1 MAQIDGNRLINSLR
15 TLRTFGAT
23 ENGVVRQTFSDIDM
37 EARRWLQQQ
46 MTEAGLSAS
55 IDGVG
60 NVIGRSPNP
69 GPALIIGSHSDTQPR
84 GGWLDGAMGVMY
96 GIEVAGALLE
106 NPETADLAVDVVSWA
121 DEESNYVSFL
131 GSRSFVGELAEDDLA
146 GTNAEGE
153 TAKAAIERVGLSDVE
168 RAALE
173 ADRHR
178 YYFEAH
184 IEQGPHL
191 EDQGKRIGVVTS
203 IVGIRA
209 SKVTFTGEQNH
220 AGTTPMARRADA
232 GVALFEYAVRMR
244 ERVAAVAGPNSVWT
258 IGNAQLDPG
267 AESIIPGGATATV
280 QYRDADEETLNR
292 IEDAIVS
299 VAAEL
304 DAEGPVRVSAVPSR
318 DHVPPAM
325 MDPAL
330 RRFLADAAEQTAPGM
345 WVDMPS
351 AAAHDAMIMA
361 KHLPSAMLFIPS
373 IDGISHDFAED
384 SSDEDIALG
393 CQVMANAAAALLRS
407 ASVDSSG
414 SGG

>member
-46 MTEAGLSAS
+46 MTDAGLNAS

-84 GGWLDGAMGVMY
+84 GGWLDGARGVMY
-96 GIEVAGALLE
+96 GLEVARALLE
-106 NPETADLAVDVVSWA
+106 NPETKHLAVDVVSWA

-131 GSRSFVGELAEDDLA
+131 GSRSFVGQLPDADLDA
-146 GTNAEGE
+146 TNAAGE
-153 TAKAAIERVGLSDVE
+153 SARAAIERVGLSGVA
-168 RAALE
+168 RTALE
-173 ADRHR
+173 PDRHR
-178 YYFEAH
+178 FYFEAH

-191 EDQGKRIGVVTS
+191 EEQTKRIGVVTS

-209 SKVTFTGEQNH
+209 TKVSFTGEQNH

-232 GVALFEYAVRMR
+232 GVALFEFAVRMR
-244 ERVAAVAGPNSVWT
+244 ERVAAVAGQNSVWT
-258 IGNAQLDPG
+258 IGNAQLEPG
-267 AESIIPGGATATV
+267 AESIIPGAATATV
-280 QYRDADEETLNR
+280 QYRDADEDTLNR
-292 IEDAIVS
+292 IEEAIVS

-304 DAEGPVRVSAVPSR
+304 DDEGPVQVSAAPSR

-330 RRFLADAAEQTAPGM
+330 RQVLADAAEQTAPGL
-345 WVDMPS
+345 WVEMPS
-351 AAAHDAMIMA
+351 AAAHDAMIIA
-361 KHLPSAMLFIPS
+361 DHLPSAMLFIPS

-384 SSDEDIALG
+384 SSDDDIVLG
-393 CQVMANAAAALLRS
+393 CQVMANAAAALL
-407 ASVDSSG
+407 ADAGAAG
-414 SGG
+414 SDA